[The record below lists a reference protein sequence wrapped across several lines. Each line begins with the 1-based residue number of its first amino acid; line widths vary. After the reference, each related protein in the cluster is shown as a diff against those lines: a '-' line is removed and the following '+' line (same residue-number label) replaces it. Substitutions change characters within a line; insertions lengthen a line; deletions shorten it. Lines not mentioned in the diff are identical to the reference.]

1 MKLSVIICTRNR
13 PDKIG
18 VCLKSILVNTFSD
31 FEIIVVDQSD
41 NDKTERI
48 IKQIDFRIRYFKI
61 QGTGLSRARNL
72 GIQKSQG
79 EIIAFTDDDCI
90 VTKNWLANI
99 YLSFEKN
106 KGITAVF
113 GRVLPDNPKGHS
125 GLRCGSHTKFRKEKI
140 FTAPRKYK
148 RFIFLGNAMSIRRSI
163 FDKIGFFKE
172 WLGVGSIGMAT
183 EDEEIIYRLLK
194 NGGKVL
200 LNPKVVVYHNN
211 WLTEKELHRL
221 MVRYSGGF
229 FAAFGYYALQGDK
242 IAKGYL
248 TIFLRKRLKKWT
260 QEIKF
265 SLNNFHPKY
274 LLRFLL
280 TEISF
285 ELGYY
290 LRGVLIAFYFAI
302 KANFGNRGEKS
313 ASLFSFSN

>member
-18 VCLKSILVNTFSD
+18 VCLKSILANSFSD

-41 NDKTERI
+41 DYKTKEVVEGTSNPL
-48 IKQIDFRIRYFKI
+48 IRYFRMKEK
-61 QGTGLSRARNL
+61 GLSIARNL
-72 GIQKSQG
+72 GIKKARSG
-79 EIIAFTDDDCI
+79 IIAFTDDDCI
-90 VTKNWLANI
+90 VTEDWLANI

-113 GRVLPDNPKGHS
+113 GRVLPDNPKGHA
-125 GLRCGSHTKFRKEKI
+125 GLRCGSLTKFRKERI
-140 FTAPRKYK
+140 FSAPRKNN
-148 RFIFLGNAMSIRRSI
+148 RFIFSGNAMSIRRGI
-163 FDKIGFFKE
+163 FDKVGLFKK

-200 LNPKVVVYHNN
+200 LNPKVVVYHNS
-211 WLTEKELHRL
+211 WLAEKEFHRL
-221 MVRYSGGF
+221 MVRYTSGF

-248 TIFLRKRLKKWT
+248 TVFLRKRFQKWI
-260 QEIKF
+260 QETKYCIK
-265 SLNNFHPKY
+265 NFHPKY
-274 LLRFLL
+274 LLRFFL

-285 ELGYY
+285 ELCYY
-290 LRGVLIAFYFAI
+290 LRGILVAFYFTI
-302 KANFGNRGEKS
+302 NDFLI
-313 ASLFSFSN
+313 LFL